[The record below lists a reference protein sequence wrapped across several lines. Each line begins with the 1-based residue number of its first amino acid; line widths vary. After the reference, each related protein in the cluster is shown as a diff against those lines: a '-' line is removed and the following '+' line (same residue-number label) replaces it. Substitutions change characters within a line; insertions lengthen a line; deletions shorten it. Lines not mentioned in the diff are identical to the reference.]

1 MEKTVTKACHE
12 LKQERNVNLVRS
24 EQGSN
29 LTQMEIDWDRRFCS
43 AWKLNGGTRAT
54 SIALNSCKGTNLSI
68 SLIQQNKSNVWLG
81 FKCWPS
87 NGESI

>member
-1 MEKTVTKACHE
+1 MVAVEKQNKFTH
-12 LKQERNVNLVRS
+12 S
-24 EQGSN
+24 
-29 LTQMEIDWDRRFCS
+29 
-43 AWKLNGGTRAT
+43 RAT
-54 SIALNSCKGTNLSI
+54 SITLNSCKGTNLSI